1 MDLRKLSYFAAVAE
15 TGHLGK
21 AAERLHISQPPLS
34 RQIQALEEELGVAL
48 FRRTPHGMS
57 LTDAGDELLGHAR
70 TLLSLADQAA
80 DHTRRVARGERGR
93 LHIGLY
99 GSAVF
104 GAVPRILAAFKAAH
118 PDVEL
123 ALHHAQTPQQID
135 ALRKG
140 RVQLVFE
147 RLLPKEPDIAV
158 RHVARED
165 LWVAVSAN
173 HPLAARQAVPVDALA
188 GETLLVGSAP
198 SAVSEALALC
208 RAHGFEPR
216 FAAEATDVVTAT
228 VLASTGQG
236 VTLVPESMV
245 NVAFPGIAYR
255 PLVSRVPAHMDLFCF
270 YLKASDSPLLVSML
284 EIVKASAPE

>member
-1 MDLRKLSYFAAVAE
+1 MDLRKLSYFTAVAE

-21 AAERLHISQPPLS
+21 AADRLHISQPPLS
-34 RQIQALEEELGVAL
+34 RQIQALEEELGTAL

-57 LTDAGDELLGHAR
+57 LTGAGEELLGHAR
-70 TLLSLADQAA
+70 TLLSLAAQAA
-80 DHTRRVARGERGR
+80 DHTRRVARGEQGR
-93 LHIGLY
+93 LHVGLY

-104 GAVPRILAAFKAAH
+104 GAVPRILSAFKAAH

-123 ALHHAQTPQQID
+123 ALHQAQTPQQID

-140 RVQLVFE
+140 RVLVVFE

-165 LWVAVSAN
+165 LWVALSAR
-173 HPLAARQAVPVDALA
+173 HPLAARQAVEVDALA
-188 GETLLVGSAP
+188 GETWLVGSAP
-198 SAVSEALALC
+198 AAASEALALC

-216 FAAEATDVVTAT
+216 FGSEATDVVAAT

-236 VTLVPESMV
+236 ITMVPESMV
-245 NVAFPGIAYR
+245 NVVFPGIAYR
-255 PLVSRVPAHMDLFCF
+255 PLVSRVPAHMDLYCF
-270 YLKASDSPLLVSML
+270 YLKSSDSPLLASML
-284 EIVKASAPE
+284 AIVQAAGG

>member
-15 TGHLGK
+15 MGHLGK

-34 RQIQALEEELGVAL
+34 RQIQALEAELGAAL

-57 LTDAGDELLGHAR
+57 LTAAGEELLGHAR
-70 TLLSLADQAA
+70 TLLSLAEQAA
-80 DHTRRVARGERGR
+80 DHTRRVARGEQGR
-93 LHIGLY
+93 LHIGVY

-104 GAVPRILAAFKAAH
+104 GAVPRILSAFKSAH
-118 PDVEL
+118 PEVEL
-123 ALHHAQTPQQID
+123 ALHQAQTPQQID

-140 RVQLVFE
+140 RVLLVFE

-158 RHVARED
+158 RHVVRED
-165 LWVAVSAN
+165 LWVAM
-173 HPLAARQAVPVDALA
+173 AARHRFAAREAVAVDSLA

-198 SAVSEALALC
+198 SAASEALALC

-216 FAAEATDVVTAT
+216 FGTEATDVVAAT

-245 NVAFPGIAYR
+245 HVAFPGIAYR

-270 YLKASDSPLLVSML
+270 FLKSSDSPLLESML
-284 EIVKASAPE
+284 AIVEAMAPA